1 VKELDEKELIKQFEV
16 DKTELHGKMIPLIDE
31 KKKQVEEAKAEN
43 DEIKQFIIEELEH
56 TDNLVKMKRSL
67 EDLV

>member
-1 VKELDEKELIKQFEV
+1 MKELDEKELIKQFEV